1 MVITKKEK
9 VREKIFKS
17 NKNNEDIKFRRKIIV
32 TNNVKRAMTIF
43 RIMTLIGISYI
54 VLSPMISI
62 VSKSFF
68 SESDIYNAMVYL
80 IPQNGTLHNYA
91 LTILRMD
98 YWKTLGYSLLYVGT
112 LTIIQLFSCSA
123 VGYGFARFNFPWKK
137 LLFGCVILTIII
149 PSYTIMLPL
158 YMNFRNFDPFHLF
171 SLLGIGAQ
179 NWLTTMKP
187 IYLMTILGCG
197 LRSGLFIYIF
207 IQFFRGIPKELE
219 EAAFVDGAGAFRTFF
234 TIMLPNA
241 TPSLI
246 TVTVFS
252 LVWQYNDSFYS
263 GLFGIKSD
271 YLISVKLDTLRGT
284 LSSLDKVINPEIQQA
299 YLYSGIILMVV
310 PIILIY
316 ILLQRKFIEGVERS
330 GIVG

>member
-1 MVITKKEK
+1 MDKTGKRKAFNTIKDH
-9 VREKIFKS
+9 
-17 NKNNEDIKFRRKIIV
+17 EDIKFRRKIFISKCV
-32 TNNVKRAMTIF
+32 RKAMSLF
-43 RIMTLIGISYI
+43 RIITLIGISYI

-62 VSKSFF
+62 ISRAFF
-68 SESDIYNAMVYL
+68 SESDVYNAMVYL
-80 IPQNGTLHNYA
+80 IPQNGTLKNFK
-91 LTILRMD
+91 LSILRMN
-98 YWKTLGYSLLYVGT
+98 YWKTLGYSLLYIGT
-112 LTIIQLFSCSA
+112 LSILQLFVCST
-123 VGYGFARFNFPWKK
+123 VGYGFARFEFPFKK
-137 LLFGCVILTIII
+137 LLFGCVILTIVI

-158 YMNFRNFDPFHLF
+158 YIHFRNFDPLHLS

-179 NWLTTMKP
+179 NWLTTVKP

-241 TPSLI
+241 VPSII

-271 YLISVKLDTLRGT
+271 YLISVKLASLTGT
-284 LSSLDKVINPEIQQA
+284 INSLDQIINPELQQA
-299 YLYSGIILMVV
+299 YLDAGIVLMVV
-310 PIILIY
+310 PIVIIY
-316 ILLQRKFIEGVERS
+316 ILLQRKFVEGVERS

>member
-1 MVITKKEK
+1 
-9 VREKIFKS
+9 
-17 NKNNEDIKFRRKIIV
+17 
-32 TNNVKRAMTIF
+32 
-43 RIMTLIGISYI
+43 
-54 VLSPMISI
+54 
-62 VSKSFF
+62 
-68 SESDIYNAMVYL
+68 
-80 IPQNGTLHNYA
+80 
-91 LTILRMD
+91 
-98 YWKTLGYSLLYVGT
+98 
-112 LTIIQLFSCSA
+112 
-123 VGYGFARFNFPWKK
+123 
-137 LLFGCVILTIII
+137 
-149 PSYTIMLPL
+149 
-158 YMNFRNFDPFHLF
+158 MNFRNFDPFHLF
-171 SLLGIGAQ
+171 SLLGMGAQ

-241 TPSLI
+241 KPSLI

-271 YLISVKLDTLRGT
+271 YQISVKLDTLRGT

-299 YLYSGIILMVV
+299 YLYSGIVLMVV

>member
-1 MVITKKEK
+1 MRKVWDKAVSEK
-9 VREKIFKS
+9 RVKS
-17 NKNNEDIKFRRKIIV
+17 GRDKEDIIFRRKIFISELV
-32 TNNVKRAMTIF
+32 RKAMTIF
-43 RIMTLIGISYI
+43 RIATLVGISYI
-54 VLSPMISI
+54 ILNPLISI
-62 VSKSFF
+62 ISRSFF
-68 SESDIYNAMVYL
+68 SESDVYNAMVYL
-80 IPQNGTLHNYA
+80 IPQNGTLKNYA

-98 YWKTLGYSLLYVGT
+98 YWMTLGYSLLYIGT
-112 LTIIQLFSCSA
+112 LTIIQLFICSA
-123 VGYGFARFNFPWKK
+123 VGYGFARFQFPFKK
-137 LLFGCVILTIII
+137 LLFGFVILTIII

-158 YMNFRNFDPFHLF
+158 YIHFKNFNPLNLF
-171 SLLGIGAQ
+171 RLIGIGPQ
-179 NWLTTMKP
+179 NWLTTVKP

-234 TIMLPNA
+234 KIMIPNA
-241 TPSLI
+241 KPAII

-271 YLISVKLDTLRGT
+271 YLISVKLASLTGT
-284 LSSLDKVINPEIQQA
+284 LDSLDKIINPEIQQA
-299 YLYSGIILMVV
+299 YLDAGIILMVI
-310 PIILIY
+310 PIVIIY